1 MKIKTIIIED
11 EPAAQKVLQKFIANT
26 SLLELVAVF
35 SNPVE
40 ANEFLDREKVDLMLL
55 DINMPVISG
64 LSFYK
69 SLKNPPLVIFTTAYP
84 EYALEGF
91 EVDAIDYLVKP
102 VSIERFLK
110 AVNKASEYLKIHRQ
124 PSQPGHILLT
134 AGKRAHKVPFQDITF
149 VESMGDYVKVF
160 INTKPL
166 VVHQT
171 LQDMERKLPADM
183 FMRVHRSFIIS
194 LNHIKYIEGNMVKI
208 DEVMIPV
215 SDSYRRQFMD
225 YMRYI

>member
-11 EPAAQKVLQKFIANT
+11 EPAAQEVLQKLISTT
-26 SLLELVAVF
+26 SLIELVAVC

-40 ANEFLDREKVDLMLL
+40 ANEFLDRQSVDLMLL

-69 SLKNPPLVIFTTAYP
+69 SLINPPLVIFTTAYP

-102 VSIERFLK
+102 VSLERFLK
-110 AVNKASEYLKIHRQ
+110 AVNKASEYLKIQR
-124 PSQPGHILLT
+124 PPAQPGHILLT
-134 AGKRAHKVPFQDITF
+134 AGKRVHKVPYQDITF

-166 VVHQT
+166 VVHET
-171 LQDMERKLPADM
+171 LQDMERKLPADR
-183 FMRVHRSFIIS
+183 FMRVHRSYIIS
-194 LNHIKYIEGNMVKI
+194 LSHIRYIEGNMVKV
-208 DEVMIPV
+208 DEVLIPV
-215 SDSYRRQFMD
+215 SDSYRKHFMD
-225 YMRYI
+225 YMRNL